1 MALLYGAVRDLR
13 RPSRSRPSKPL
24 GAIPSERGTV
34 LTPILRSGIVPRAIF
49 VAILGLNI
57 GLTLHIALGF
67 QVDRTWPDWEI
78 FATAGERLV
87 AGLDPYAFGTDDHTF
102 RWSPLLAYVAA
113 LITPLGPWLWS
124 LVAIAS
130 LALLRDW
137 RLAAVFLLAYPFWI
151 DLAAGAS
158 FWFLPLIGI
167 LAMRG
172 STGAALAIAAIAALI
187 PRPIMIPLL
196 LWLWWRRPD
205 LRLPALA
212 IIGACIIGSVATGW
226 GDEWIGRL
234 LETSTTTGGGWSL
247 HPFGILGPLWFVMLP
262 VAVWLTWKGH
272 VGLASMAA
280 APYWLP
286 SYYLMLLLEPI
297 VVSGRIWSVL
307 GGGDSDAPI
316 ASATSIATGDEKAAR
331 QSGGP

>member
-1 MALLYGAVRDLR
+1 MALLYGAAKGPPAMLAKAR
-13 RPSRSRPSKPL
+13 RSPSARSRSR
-24 GAIPSERGTV
+24 RGTI
-34 LTPILRSGIVPRAIF
+34 LTRIFRSGIVPRAIF
-49 VAILGLNI
+49 VAIVGLNI

-67 QVDRTWPDWEI
+67 QIDRTWPDWEL
-78 FATAGERLV
+78 FVTAGERLE
-87 AGLDPYAFGTDDHTF
+87 AGLDPYAFGTGEHMF

-113 LITPLGPWLWS
+113 VVSPLGPWLWS

-158 FWFLPLIGI
+158 FWFLPL
-167 LAMRG
+167 
-172 STGAALAIAAIAALI
+172 
-187 PRPIMIPLL
+187 
-196 LWLWWRRPD
+196 
-205 LRLPALA
+205 
-212 IIGACIIGSVATGW
+212 V
-226 GDEWIGRL
+226 
-234 LETSTTTGGGWSL
+234 
-247 HPFGILGPLWFVMLP
+247 GILGPLWFAMLP
-262 VAVWLTWKGH
+262 VAVWLTAKGH

-307 GGGDSDAPI
+307 GGG
-316 ASATSIATGDEKAAR
+316 ASADASIDSGSGVRAEGATSLVSGDERAAR